1 MKEKQDIL
9 DRIGRR
15 SGMTVPEHYF
25 ADFSAEMM
33 SRLPEKPV
41 ESTGKVLPR
50 SVWQRVCPYIYLA
63 AMFSGVWLMMWL
75 FNDISG
81 RVGNPSM
88 EDNPILA
95 EGFSNDQFFD
105 SYISNE
111 VDQYDLLEDM
121 YNDGVTLTSFQ
132 QL

>member
-41 ESTGKVLPR
+41 ESSGKVLPR
-50 SVWQRVCPYIYLA
+50 SVWQRVRPYIYLA
-63 AMFSGVWLMMWL
+63 AMFSGV
-75 FNDISG
+75 NDVVVQRHKRTRRQPVHG
-81 RVGNPSM
+81 RQSHTGGRFLQR
-88 EDNPILA
+88 PIL
-95 EGFSNDQFFD
+95 
-105 SYISNE
+105 
-111 VDQYDLLEDM
+111 
-121 YNDGVTLTSFQ
+121 
-132 QL
+132 

>member
-1 MKEKQDIL
+1 MKGKQDIL
-9 DRIGRR
+9 DRIDRH

-33 SRLPEKPV
+33 SRLPEKTF
-41 ESTGKVLPR
+41 EQNAKILPR
-50 SVWQRVCPYIYLA
+50 SIWQRVRPYVYLA
-63 AMFSGVWLMMWL
+63 AMFCGVWLMMWL

-81 RVGNPSM
+81 RVNNSSM
-88 EDNPILA
+88 ENNPILA
-95 EGFSNDQFFD
+95 EGFSSDQFYD
-105 SYISNE
+105 TYISNDI
-111 VDQYDLLEDM
+111 DQYDLLEDM

>member
-9 DRIGRR
+9 DRINRR

-33 SRLPEKPV
+33 SRLPEMPS
-41 ESTGKVLPR
+41 EASEKVLPL
-50 SVWQRVCPYIYLA
+50 SVWQRMRPYIYLA
-63 AMFSGVWLMMWL
+63 AMFCGVWLMMWL

-81 RVGNPSM
+81 RIGTPSM
-88 EDNPILA
+88 ENNPILA
-95 EGFSNDQFFD
+95 EGFSSDQFYD
-105 SYISNE
+105 YYISDGI
-111 VDQYDLLEDM
+111 DQYDLLEDM
-121 YNDGVTLTSFQ
+121 YNDGVTFTSFR

>member
-9 DRIGRR
+9 SRIDRR

-33 SRLPEKPV
+33 SRLPEKELVP
-41 ESTGKVLPR
+41 TGKVPHP
-50 SVWQRVCPYIYLA
+50 SIWQRVRPYTYLA
-63 AMFSGVWLMMWL
+63 AMFCGVWLMMWI

-81 RVGNPSM
+81 RVAPSAM

-95 EGFSNDQFFD
+95 NALSSDQFYETYLAD
-105 SYISNE
+105 E
-111 VDQYDLLEDM
+111 VDQYGLLEDM
-121 YNDGVTLTSFQ
+121 YSEGVTFTSFQ
-132 QL
+132 Q